1 MWANALAPSA
11 SKVRDVCGSSRC
23 TGRDFLA
30 RFFRRRRLRP
40 KHNGS
45 RFGARTRYSDMCLW
59 IVEISAVSDLR
70 PRGQWPQ
77 GHINADWTTCER
89 RQAGCAPDLR
99 QDFRA
104 GGNPQRNWEIRN
116 AYFPINSRLA
126 AGSTVCVN
134 SPVPVG
140 SVNSIRTSLP
150 MPWMYL

>member
-1 MWANALAPSA
+1 MSPACYITLDVLRQLA
-11 SKVRDVCGSSRC
+11 SR
-23 TGRDFLA
+23 GH
-30 RFFRRRRLRP
+30 RP
-40 KHNGS
+40 GY
-45 RFGARTRYSDMCLW
+45 A
-59 IVEISAVSDLR
+59 E
-70 PRGQWPQ
+70 
-77 GHINADWTTCER
+77 
-89 RQAGCAPDLR
+89 DLR

-116 AYFPINSRLA
+116 VYFPINARLA